1 MTQYI
6 ENANMGRHQTTIRII
21 SEYQDMGINVVTS
34 SIQLHFRTIFLG
46 LLTYHFWFLVHCTFG
61 SIIMRM
67 VTVEKQIDDLLRLLL
82 SQSH

>member
-1 MTQYI
+1 MQIWGATK
-6 ENANMGRHQTTIRII
+6 TTIRII

-46 LLTYHFWFLVHCTFG
+46 LLTYHFRFLVHCTFG
-61 SIIMRM
+61 SIIRM

-82 SQSH
+82 SQTH

>member
-1 MTQYI
+1 MQI
-6 ENANMGRHQTTIRII
+6 WGANKTTIRII

-61 SIIMRM
+61 SIIRM